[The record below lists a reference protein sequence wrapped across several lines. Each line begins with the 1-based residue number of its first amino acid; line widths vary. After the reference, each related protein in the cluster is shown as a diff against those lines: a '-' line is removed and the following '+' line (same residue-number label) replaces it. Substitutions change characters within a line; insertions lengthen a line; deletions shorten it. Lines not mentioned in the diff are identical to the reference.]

1 MKGKG
6 MEYSRYVIGKEY
18 HAFSPQIDQDQTTYV
33 FFLWGP
39 QNQVYGR
46 CRITY

>member
-1 MKGKG
+1 
-6 MEYSRYVIGKEY
+6 MEYIRYGNGKDC
-18 HAFSPQIDQDQTTYV
+18 HALSPQIDQDLTGYK
-33 FFLWGP
+33 FFCGDLP